1 MWQSL
6 LFSDCSSILTTT
18 KTTHKTNKT
27 PTCYLSSSQTQEQAL
42 SIESRCLFGVS
53 FLIRTINYF
62 RRSDPHLSECT
73 QGQTS
78 TEWQEHWSDS
88 LPTAW
93 MGWVLPTRSRTLR
106 CSALERVCTWA
117 CLHLSGTA
125 LLDSGNLVHV
135 IGFLPLQT
143 NSTKRLKLT
152 PWGFSQAFPV
162 GSLNYTD
169 DKNRTQ

>member
-27 PTCYLSSSQTQEQAL
+27 PTCYLSSSQTPEQAL

-93 MGWVLPTRSRTLR
+93 MGLGAPYSYKNTEVL
-106 CSALERVCTWA
+106 CTWA
-117 CLHLSGTA
+117 CLHLSVSA

-135 IGFLPLQT
+135 ISFLPLQT

-152 PWGFSQAFPV
+152 LWGFSQAFPV